1 MSIEVLASSGRYN
14 RSRLCAPCPREE
26 SASLLL
32 PPKGANYVDTKNYS
46 SFPRYRPCRDHRLFS
61 ALFVA
66 PQEWFLMVAAAGND
80 QPITVRM
87 AAHPAPGRQWS
98 GLRRLWRCLRGY
110 RSGLAQSG
118 GWREIV
124 CVGLGWCWHCV
135 TRDGDHCVGLE
146 RRSLAHDFFGFVK
159 KLSVLEDSH
168 HV

>member
-1 MSIEVLASSGRYN
+1 MSIEVLASSDRYN
-14 RSRLCAPCPREE
+14 RSRLCTPRPREE
-26 SASLLL
+26 SASSLL
-32 PPKGANYVDTKNYS
+32 PPKGANYVDTENRS
-46 SFPRYRPCRDHRLFS
+46 SFPPYRPCRDHRLFS

-80 QPITVRM
+80 QPVTVRM
-87 AAHPAPGRQWS
+87 AAHAAPGRQWS

-124 CVGLGWCWHCV
+124 CVGLGWSRHCV
-135 TRDGDHCVGLE
+135 TRDGDHRVGLE

-159 KLSVLEDSH
+159 KPSVLEAFH